1 MSCINKNL
9 AEWKALEKR
18 YGEFEAELIIR
29 GHKENR
35 YLNPKSDDFYIPSIR
50 ETSNLLKSQIPV
62 AAKRKIIDKFSVN
75 KFLPEEGIASLLT
88 GFISRQ
94 SKYDNEYVINVGD
107 KNGNKFDR
115 KDIYDANVNLLKEL
129 EALYPEIFRLEKTY
143 DDNTFKVFIS
153 AKLEETQ
160 KELFDEQSLSM
171 QDVINKFNYLTKL
184 KGYQPEVFEI
194 GNQRWI
200 QSSNNLYNLINRDT
214 GTYIHNNVNLQTG
227 VDEQTS
233 TPLDTENNNVAIK
246 EVEALSEQEGFSI
259 MLGLNGYNIDL
270 ILTNMK
276 EATTQEEFDIEY
288 TKVKK
293 FYCR

>member
-9 AEWKALEKR
+9 GEWKALEKR

-35 YLNPKSDDFYIPSIR
+35 YINPKSDDFYIPSIR
-50 ETSNLLKSQIPV
+50 ETSNLLKSQVPA
-62 AAKRKIIDKFSVN
+62 AAKRKVIDKLSVN
-75 KFLPEEGIASLLT
+75 EFLSEDGIASLLT
-88 GFISRQ
+88 GFISKQ
-94 SKYDNEYVINVGD
+94 SKYNDEYVINVGD
-107 KNGNKFDR
+107 KNGNKFAR
-115 KDIYDANVNLLKEL
+115 KDIYDANVNLLKDL
-129 EALYPEIFRLEKTY
+129 EGLYPEIFRLEKTY

-160 KELFDEQSLSM
+160 KELFEEKSLSM
-171 QDVINKFNYLTKL
+171 QDVIDKFNYLTKL
-184 KGYQPEVFEI
+184 KGYQPEVFDI

-200 QSSNNLYNLINRDT
+200 QSSNNLYNLINKDT
-214 GTYIHNNVNLQTG
+214 GTYIHNNINLQTG

-233 TPLDTENNNVAIK
+233 TPLDIENNNIAIK
-246 EVEALSEQEGFSI
+246 EVEALSEQEGFSM
-259 MLGLNGYNIDL
+259 MLALNGYNIDL
-270 ILTNMK
+270 ILRNMK

>member
-9 AEWKALEKR
+9 GEWKALEKR
-18 YGEFEAELIIR
+18 YGELEAELIIR
-29 GHKENR
+29 GHVENR
-35 YLNPKSDDFYIPSIR
+35 YINPKSDDFYIPSIR
-50 ETSNLLKSQIPV
+50 ETGNLLKSQIP
-62 AAKRKIIDKFSVN
+62 AAVKRKVIDKFSVN
-75 KFLPEEGIASLLT
+75 KFLSEDGIASLFT

-94 SKYDNEYVINVGD
+94 SKYDDEYVINVGD
-107 KNGNKFDR
+107 KNGNKFAR
-115 KDIYDANVNLLKEL
+115 KDIYDANVNLLKDL
-129 EALYPEIFRLEKTY
+129 EGLYPEIFRLEKTY

-160 KELFDEQSLSM
+160 KELFEEKSLSM
-171 QDVINKFNYLTKL
+171 QDVIDKFNYLTKL

-194 GNQRWI
+194 GNQRWV
-200 QSSNNLYNLINRDT
+200 QSANNLYNLINRDT
-214 GTYIHNNVNLQTG
+214 GTYIHNNINLQTG
-227 VDEQTS
+227 IDEQTS
-233 TPLDTENNNVAIK
+233 TPLDTENNKIAIK
-246 EVEALSEQEGFSI
+246 EVEVLSQQEGFSM

-270 ILTNMK
+270 ILANMK

>member
-9 AEWKALEKR
+9 REWKALEKR

-50 ETSNLLKSQIPV
+50 ETSNLLKSQVPV

-75 KFLPEEGIASLLT
+75 EFLPEEGIASLLT

-94 SKYDNEYVINVGD
+94 SKYDDEYVINVGD
-107 KNGNKFDR
+107 KNGNKFAR

-129 EALYPEIFRLEKTY
+129 EALYPEIFRLDKTY

-153 AKLEETQ
+153 AKLAETQ
-160 KELFDEQSLSM
+160 KELFEEKSLSM
-171 QDVINKFNYLTKL
+171 QDVIDKFNYLTKL

-227 VDEQTS
+227 IDEQTL
-233 TPLDTENNNVAIK
+233 TPLDTENNKIAIK
-246 EVEALSEQEGFSI
+246 EVEVLSQQEGFSM

-276 EATTQEEFDIEY
+276 EAQTQEEFDIEY